1 MTEPRTT
8 RQDAVKA
15 LKRELILD
23 AARQVFEVEGLEGAS
38 IRAIARQAG
47 YTAGAIYFYF
57 PSKEAI
63 YGAVLDESLDR
74 LNAAVRDAV
83 ATAPDSPPDRLWA
96 AALTFFAFYARNPR
110 DLDLGFYLFRG
121 GLQPRGLTDTL
132 DAALNEKLAASLAPI
147 GAALADMGFDDA
159 TCRAVTADTFGHAV
173 GLLTLHHTGRIR
185 MFGCSADDLMR
196 GYVEALVG
204 RLAG

>member
-47 YTAGAIYFYF
+47 YTAGAIYFHF

-83 ATAPDSPPDRLWA
+83 ATAPDTPPDRLRA

-159 TCRAVTADTFGHAV
+159 ACRAVTADTFGHAV

>member
-47 YTAGAIYFYF
+47 YTAGAIYFHF

-83 ATAPDSPPDRLWA
+83 ATAPDAPPDRLRA
-96 AALTFFAFYARNPR
+96 AALTFFDFYARNPR

-147 GAALADMGFDDA
+147 GAALTDMGFDDA
-159 TCRAVTADTFGHAV
+159 ACRAVTADTFGHAV

-196 GYVEALVG
+196 GYVEALIA
-204 RLAG
+204 RLPG